1 MSSQILADVIAEPAV
16 KERGQETPNGGLRPE
31 AADHSDLAA
40 AGLFLVLLVFLVF
53 LRVVARRNATIH
65 IRNDKA
71 RIDPA
76 RSRQDGALGRL
87 DKLTRAL
94 Q

>member
-40 AGLFLVLLVFLVF
+40 AGLFLVLLVFL
-53 LRVVARRNATIH
+53 RVVARRNATIH

-71 RIDPA
+71 RVDPA
-76 RSRQDGALGRL
+76 RTREDRALSCL
-87 DKLTRAL
+87 DELTRAL